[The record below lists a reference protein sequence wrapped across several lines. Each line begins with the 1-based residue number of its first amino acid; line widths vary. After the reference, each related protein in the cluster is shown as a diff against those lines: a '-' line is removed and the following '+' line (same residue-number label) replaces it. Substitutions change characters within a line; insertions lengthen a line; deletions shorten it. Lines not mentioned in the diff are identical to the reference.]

1 MATIK
6 DIAKRAGVSPATV
19 SRVLN
24 YDPTLSVADSTRKR
38 VFKAAEE
45 LSYQKK
51 SVRRYADQKIAIV
64 HWYTEQEELND
75 LYYLSIRLGIE
86 KRCNELGMQ
95 PEVYFFNKINEIK
108 AAEIEGIIAVGK
120 FSQDQVKE
128 LTNINQN
135 VVFVDH
141 SPDDEKF
148 DAIVIDFEK
157 ATKKI
162 IDFFIETNHE
172 KIGFIGGREL
182 LKGEGEPLIDQRETT
197 FISYMKEKGL
207 FDERFVYI
215 GGFSVEDGY
224 RLMKKAIDELDEDL
238 PTAFF
243 AASDVMA
250 VGCMRALH
258 EKGIAVPSE
267 VSLIGINDMS
277 ISKYLYPSLSTIKV
291 YTETMGES
299 AVDVLVERLSGR
311 EIAKKIIVS
320 TKLILRNSVEK
331 V

>member
-6 DIAKRAGVSPATV
+6 DIAKRAEVSPATV

-24 YDPTLSVADSTRKR
+24 YDPTLSVADATRKR

-45 LSYQKK
+45 LSYKK
-51 SVRRYADQKIAIV
+51 KNVSKYTDQKIAIV
-64 HWYTEQEELND
+64 HWYTEKEELND

-86 KRCNELGMQ
+86 NRCNELGMQ
-95 PEVYFFNKINEIK
+95 PEVYFFNEINEIK

-120 FSQDQVKE
+120 FSQGQVKD
-128 LTNINQN
+128 LTAINPN

-141 SPDDEKF
+141 SPDDEKY

-162 IDFFIETNHE
+162 IDYFLNTSHE
-172 KIGFIGGREL
+172 KIGFIGGHEQ
-182 LKGEGEPLIDQRETT
+182 LKGEEEPLIDQREIT
-197 FISYMKEKGL
+197 FASYMKEKGL
-207 FDERFVYI
+207 YDDRYVFV
-215 GGFSVEDGY
+215 GSFSVDDGY
-224 RLMKKAIDELDEDL
+224 RLMKQAIEELGDDL

-243 AASDVMA
+243 TASDVMA
-250 VGCMRALH
+250 VGCIRALH
-258 EKGIAVPSE
+258 EKGINIPEE
-267 VSLIGINDMS
+267 VSMIGINDMS
-277 ISKYLYPSLSTIKV
+277 IAKYLYPSLSTIKV

-299 AVDVLVERLSGR
+299 AVDALVERLGGR
-311 EIAKKIIVS
+311 EIAKKVIVS
-320 TKLILRNSVEK
+320 TKLIIRKSVRE